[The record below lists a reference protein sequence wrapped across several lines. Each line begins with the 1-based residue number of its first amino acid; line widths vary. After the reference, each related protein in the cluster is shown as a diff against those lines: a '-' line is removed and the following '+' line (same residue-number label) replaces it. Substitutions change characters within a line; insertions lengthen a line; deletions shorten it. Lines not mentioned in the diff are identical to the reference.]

1 MLPVRWIHDLAFRL
15 RALFTPGSVERD
27 MDDEMAFHL
36 DMEAE
41 KYIRQGMS
49 ETEARARC
57 GALAALPDRRNT
69 LVKRGA

>member
-27 MDDEMAFHL
+27 MDDEMAFHV

-41 KYIRQGMS
+41 
-49 ETEARARC
+49 AR
-57 GALAALPDRRNT
+57 DQH
-69 LVKRGA
+69 KR